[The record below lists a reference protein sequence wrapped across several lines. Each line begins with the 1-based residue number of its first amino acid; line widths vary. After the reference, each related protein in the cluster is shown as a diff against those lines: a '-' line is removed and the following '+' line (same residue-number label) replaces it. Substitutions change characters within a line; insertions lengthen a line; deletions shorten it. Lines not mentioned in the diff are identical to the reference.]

1 MKYTKKEALANIEYN
16 CGNNATIAVQIIIDC
31 LYRYGIK
38 DSYYKDF
45 DGTVYNVLQNLSSA
59 DSGSVNNL
67 NLAYLRGVV
76 ENAIDWNEED

>member
-1 MKYTKKEALANIEYN
+1 MKYTKKQALANIEPD
-16 CGNNATIAVQIIIDC
+16 CGNDATIPVQIIIDC

-38 DSYYKDF
+38 KSYYKDF
-45 DGTVYNVLQNLSSA
+45 DGTVYNILRNLASV

-76 ENAIDWNEED
+76 ENAIDW